1 MKAKWAN
8 RSSTHWTPH
17 YIQCCAPEN
26 DLSRQQ
32 SYNLLQTN
40 LRINVKYAKRHMSQT
55 MCHCL
60 PERLT
65 ICRKR
70 ASIVDRQSLVG
81 TCLGI
86 GVDTNINE
94 QRVC

>member
-8 RSSTHWTPH
+8 RSSTHWKPH

-40 LRINVKYAKRHMSQT
+40 LRINVKYAKRHMSQK
-55 MCHCL
+55 MCL
-60 PERLT
+60 YVENVRF
-65 ICRKR
+65 K
-70 ASIVDRQSLVG
+70 SIVDRQSLVG